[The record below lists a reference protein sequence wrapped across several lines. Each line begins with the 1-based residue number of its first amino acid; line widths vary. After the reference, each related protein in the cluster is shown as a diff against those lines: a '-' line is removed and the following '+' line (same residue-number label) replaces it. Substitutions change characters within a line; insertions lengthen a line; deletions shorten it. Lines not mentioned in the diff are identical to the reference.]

1 MDLRFPRAQE
11 YMGAGL
17 EARSVGTSLQPEAT
31 GASLA
36 LGCAWHLGSQ
46 GKSRHWDSLEQPWG
60 VGTTAKPVLITS
72 SFPSASLHCVGLGEG

>member
-17 EARSVGTSLQPEAT
+17 DDGSVSTSLQLEAT

-36 LGCAWHLGSQ
+36 LGCAWRLGSQ
-46 GKSRHWDSLEQPWG
+46 GKSMYWGSLEQSWG
-60 VGTTAKPVLITS
+60 VGTTAKQVLISS
-72 SFPSASLHCVGLGEG
+72 SFPFSGDISH